1 MLTSAEEKLWRLVD
15 LLQTTTNFF
24 EEKGITNA
32 RLNAELLL
40 CSILEMERVDLYV
53 NFERPITQDELVK
66 FREVVQ
72 KRSLHEPLQYILG
85 KTEFMSLPFRVNHS
99 VLIPRQDTEA
109 LVEWVIEDYE
119 GADAASILDLGT
131 GSGNIAIS
139 LAHYLPRTQITAVD
153 VSQEALE
160 VADENSSLN
169 NTQDRVTFVQAD
181 MMDSGFVAKINER
194 FDVIVSN
201 PPYVPP
207 IEFVKL
213 EPEVRDFEPRSSLVD
228 EHGEGTSFRRI
239 SDLAQ
244 SLLKKGGAVFVE
256 VGAGQANMVKNIF
269 ESSGFIRIR
278 SRKDYAGIERV
289 VSARL
294 KSEP

>member
-131 GSGNIAIS
+131 GSGNIA
-139 LAHYLPRTQITAVD
+139 
-153 VSQEALE
+153 
-160 VADENSSLN
+160 
-169 NTQDRVTFVQAD
+169 
-181 MMDSGFVAKINER
+181 
-194 FDVIVSN
+194 
-201 PPYVPP
+201 
-207 IEFVKL
+207 
-213 EPEVRDFEPRSSLVD
+213 
-228 EHGEGTSFRRI
+228 
-239 SDLAQ
+239 
-244 SLLKKGGAVFVE
+244 
-256 VGAGQANMVKNIF
+256 
-269 ESSGFIRIR
+269 
-278 SRKDYAGIERV
+278 
-289 VSARL
+289 
-294 KSEP
+294 